1 MKFKFVTALGCLF
14 LFTLST
20 ISYAG
25 SKWVRLG
32 WEGNASTEATVSFTA
47 DGSNNNPYVSYG
59 YTTNEGAWST
69 EALTFT
75 TSMASITS
83 KHVRL
88 SGLTADSAVYFRVCD
103 DSGCGQRFWFRTA
116 PNDNS
121 PFVVVA
127 GGDTRSGWTNR
138 QNGNRLVAKIRPL
151 FVMHGGDFTN
161 SNNNSEWTQ
170 WLIDWELSY
179 SDDSIDGY
187 AYKRIYPMAG
197 THGNHEDGDISTICK
212 MLGTDANRN
221 NSCSADDTYYSVDVS
236 PLLRVYTLNSQ
247 FQGESSS
254 LQNAQNNWLSADLSS
269 NGGNSTWRF
278 AQYHK
283 PMFPHYT
290 GKSDNPTLFNWWAQL
305 FYDNAM
311 NVVVESDTHMTKLT
325 DVVAPSGSTFAS
337 ASSGTV
343 YVGEGSWGAPARSA
357 NDAKSWTIDLAS
369 IQQFKVITVSDT
381 ALDVRT
387 AQFDSSASTLTKAER
402 DADSTALPNNVNWW
416 LANGVGEVLA
426 LEQDSSMRSVRA
438 GSSGGG
444 GNGSSVSLSATDDT
458 FISSSNSNSNYN
470 GSSEQLLA
478 DGSDSTYG
486 EMQSLIKWDTSSI
499 ASCATVES
507 AKIEINV
514 FNPSSGAYA
523 IYAGL
528 NSWSETSAT
537 WNSVGG
543 NSQQGSQ
550 IASFNPGSSGLYSVF
565 LDSDG
570 VAEVQTWIDGGSN
583 NGVVIASTGTTDGI
597 DFNDRENNPAPKL
610 VVTYNEDNCGGG
622 GSSTET
628 EVEASDD
635 TFISS
640 NNSNSNYDGSSDQLL
655 ADGSDST
662 YGEMQALIQWDTSSV
677 PTCANVE
684 DANIELN
691 IFNPSGGTYN
701 IYLGVNSWNE
711 GSATWNSV
719 GGISQQGSQVASF
732 NPGSS
737 GVYNIQLN
745 TTGISAVQN
754 WVSGSSNQG
763 VIVASAGTTD
773 GIDFSD
779 RENGPAPK
787 LNVTWNDDDCGG
799 SGTPNEAPAADF
811 GVSTSDLD
819 ADFTDMSTDSDGSV
833 VAWSWNFGDGNSS
846 TQENPSHTYALAGN
860 YTVSLSVTD
869 DEGATDSTSQTIS
882 VTAPSTGWQELVY
895 DDFEGG
901 WGIWLDGGSDA
912 KWSTSYAIGSRSIN
926 LQDNSSSSE
935 TRLANSLDL
944 TGYSELKIE
953 FSYVVRSFENSEDFW
968 LRYSDD
974 GGSSWQTIK
983 AFVNNIDFVDDGTR
997 YYPVITINSGSYNF
1011 SNNVLIKF
1019 ECDASG
1025 NGDDV
1030 YLDNVLISA
1039 Q

>member
-1 MKFKFVTALGCLF
+1 MKFKFVSALACLCLF
-14 LFTLST
+14 ALST
-20 ISYAG
+20 VSFAG

-32 WEGNASTEATVSFTA
+32 WEGNAATEATVSFTA
-47 DGSNNNPYVSYG
+47 DGSNNNPYVAYG
-59 YTTNEGAWST
+59 YTTNEGGWST
-69 EALTFT
+69 QSLTFT
-75 TSMASITS
+75 SSMASITS

-88 SGLTADSAVYFRVCD
+88 GGLTPDSAVYFRVCD
-103 DSGCGQRFWFRTA
+103 DGGCGQRFWFRTA
-116 PNDNS
+116 PTDNS
-121 PFVVVA
+121 PYVVVA

-138 QNGNRLVAKIRPL
+138 QNGNRLVAKVRPL

-179 SDDSIDGY
+179 SNDTIDGY
-187 AYKRIYPMAG
+187 AYKRIYPMVG

-212 MLGTDANRN
+212 MLGVDANRN
-221 NSCSADDTYYSVDVS
+221 NSCSANDTYYSVQVS

-247 FQGESSS
+247 FQGESGS
-254 LQNAQNNWLSADLSS
+254 LQNAQNNWLASDLAANGS
-269 NGGNSTWRF
+269 NATWRF

-283 PMFPHYT
+283 PMFPHYS

-305 FYDNAM
+305 FYDHAM

-325 DVVAPSGSTFAS
+325 DVVVPSGSTFTT

-357 NDAKSWTIDLAS
+357 NDPKSWTIDLAS
-369 IQQFKVITVSDT
+369 IQQFKVITVSET

-426 LEQDSSMRSVRA
+426 LEQDAALRSVRA

-444 GNGSSVSLSATDDT
+444 NGSSVTLSATDDT
-458 FISSSNSNSNYN
+458 FISSNNANSNYD
-470 GSSEQLLA
+470 GSSDQLLA

-486 EMQSLIKWDTSSI
+486 EMQTLIKWDPSSI
-499 ASCATVES
+499 AACATVES
-507 AKIEINV
+507 AKIELNI
-514 FNPSSGAYA
+514 FNPSSGTYA
-523 IYAGL
+523 IYTGV
-528 NSWSETSAT
+528 NGWSETSAT

-543 NSQQGSQ
+543 YAQQGDQ
-550 IASFNPGSSGLYSVF
+550 VASFNPGSTGLYSIQ
-565 LDSDG
+565 LNSNG
-570 VAEVQTWIDGGSN
+570 VAEVQSWIAGGAN
-583 NGVVIASTGTTDGI
+583 QGVVVASSGATDGI

-622 GSSTET
+622 SSTQT
-628 EVEASDD
+628 QVEASDD

-640 NNSNSNYDGSSDQLL
+640 NNSNTNYDGSADQLL
-655 ADGSDST
+655 ADGADST
-662 YGEMQALIQWDTSSV
+662 YGEMQSLIKWDTSSV
-677 PTCANVE
+677 PSCATVE
-684 DANIELN
+684 EADIEIS

-701 IYLGVNSWNE
+701 IYAGNNSWSE
-711 GSATWNSV
+711 GNATWNSV
-719 GGISQQGSQVASF
+719 GGSSQQGSQVGSF
-732 NPGSS
+732 NPGSTGTYNLVFNAN
-737 GVYNIQLN
+737 GVA
-745 TTGISAVQN
+745 AVQS
-754 WVSGSSNQG
+754 WVAGGSNQG
-763 VIVASAGTTD
+763 VVIASAGTTD

-787 LNVTWNDDDCGG
+787 LNITWNDDNCGG
-799 SGTPNEAPAADF
+799 QSNQAPVADF
-811 GVSTSDLD
+811 STSISNLDVDFSDL
-819 ADFTDMSTDSDGSV
+819 SSDSDGSV
-833 VAWSWNFGDGNSS
+833 VSWSWNFGDGNTS
-846 TQENPSHTYALAGN
+846 TQQNPNHSYASAGN
-860 YTVSLSVTD
+860 YTVSLTVTD
-869 DEGATDSTSQTIS
+869 DQGASDNASESIT
-882 VTAPSTGWQELVY
+882 VTAPPTGWTELVF
-895 DDFEGG
+895 DDFENG
-901 WGIWLDGGSDA
+901 WGNWIDGGSDA

-935 TRLANSLDL
+935 TRLANSLNL

-953 FSYVVRSFENSEDFW
+953 FTYVVRSFENSEDFW
-968 LRYSDD
+968 VRYSSN
-974 GGSSWQTIK
+974 GGSSWQTVK
-983 AFVNNIDFVDDGTR
+983 AYVNNVDFVDNGTR
-997 YYPVITINSGSYNF
+997 YYPSITINSGSYNF

-1030 YLDNVLISA
+1030 YIDNVTISA